1 MNREQIIEKIKK
13 VFALSNNNSSVEEA
27 TAAAQLAQQL
37 MHKYHIEE
45 IDLAETVEKLIEE
58 EYTTGTG
65 NKWKYILSSTIA
77 KNFCVKAYWFGKAT
91 VRFYGRSTDVEIA
104 KETYKFLFNLCVSLA
119 RKADY
124 QERKKTGSTNGAG
137 RSFALGFVEGVSQ
150 ELGKQY
156 TALMIITPKEVE
168 DGYKELMKTKNFRPI
183 RNTYKYSQTKY
194 YNDGEVAGK
203 AAIGKRSIA
212 AN

>member
-1 MNREQIIEKIKK
+1 MNREQVIEKIKK

-27 TAAAQLAQQL
+27 SAAAQLAQQL

-58 EYTTGTG
+58 EFITGTG

-77 KNFCVKAYWFGKAT
+77 KNFCVKAYWFGKSA
-91 VRFYGRSTDVEIA
+91 VRFYGRSTDVAIA
-104 KETYKFLFNLCVSLA
+104 KETYKFLYNLCVSLA

-124 QERKKTGSTNGAG
+124 QERKKTGSANGAG

-150 ELGKQY
+150 ELGKQC

-183 RNTYKYSQTKY
+183 HNNYKYNQTGY
-194 YNDGEVAGK
+194 YKDGEVAGK
-203 AAIGKRSIA
+203 AAIGKRSLV

>member
-1 MNREQIIEKIKK
+1 MNREQVIEKIKK
-13 VFALSNNNSSVEEA
+13 VFALSNNNSSIEEA

-45 IDLAETVEKLIEE
+45 IDLAETAEKLIEAE
-58 EYTTGTG
+58 FTTGTG

-77 KNFCVKAYWFGKAT
+77 KNFCVKAYWYGKAA
-91 VRFYGRSTDVEIA
+91 VRFYGRSTDVAIA
-104 KETYKFLFNLCVSLA
+104 KETYQFLYKLCISLA

-150 ELGKQY
+150 ELGKQC

-168 DGYKELMKTKNFRPI
+168 DGYKELMKTKNFHPI
-183 RNTYKYSQTKY
+183 HNNYKYNQTGY
-194 YNDGEVAGK
+194 YKDGEVAGK
-203 AAIGKRSIA
+203 AAIGRRSIA
-212 AN
+212 AS